1 MIRAEIELG
10 GQLEVINIDVKTKS
24 EAIEKIWNMFGYMTY
39 IISLEEVEDEQVDS
53 NESDDSNELDGASG
67 DEKGDVLQANE

>member
-24 EAIEKIWNMFGYMTY
+24 EAIEKIWSMFGYMTY
-39 IISLEEVEDEQVDS
+39 IVDLEEVEDESDS
-53 NESDDSNELDGASG
+53 IESNDIDESAGASG
-67 DEKGDVLQANE
+67 NSQGAILQINE

>member
-10 GQLEVINIDVKTKS
+10 GQLEVINIEVKTKS

-39 IISLEEVEDEQVDS
+39 IISLEEVENETDS
-53 NESDDSNELDGASG
+53 VKPTDTHEYTRESG
-67 DEKGDVLQANE
+67 DPQGDILQANE

>member
-24 EAIEKIWNMFGYMTY
+24 EAIEKIWSMFGYMTY
-39 IISLEEVEDEQVDS
+39 IISLEEVE
-53 NESDDSNELDGASG
+53 NEI
-67 DEKGDVLQANE
+67 

>member
-24 EAIEKIWNMFGYMTY
+24 EAIEKIWSMFGYMTY
-39 IISLEEVEDEQVDS
+39 IISLEEVENETDSVKPTDSDEYTR
-53 NESDDSNELDGASG
+53 ESG
-67 DEKGDVLQANE
+67 DAQGDVLQVNE

>member
-10 GQLEVINIDVKTKS
+10 GQLEVINIEVKTKS

-39 IISLEEVEDEQVDS
+39 IISLEEVENETDSVESTDTDEYT
-53 NESDDSNELDGASG
+53 GASG
-67 DEKGDVLQANE
+67 DEKGDILQTNE

>member
-24 EAIEKIWNMFGYMTY
+24 EAIEKIWSMFGYMTY
-39 IISLEEVEDEQVDS
+39 IISLEEVENETDSVKSTDTDEYI
-53 NESDDSNELDGASG
+53 GAGG
-67 DEKGDVLQANE
+67 DAQGDILQANE